1 VAARHDRA
9 VIRDTTNTGYSM
21 RSRLTFTPLFTCA
34 VLALSVAGCDDDKVV
49 GPSADCSSFS
59 ATGESPS
66 CSDLCAV
73 SNESFCGDNGTQ
85 PDCST
90 VRPGSLVDVCGVPL
104 PAPEVA
110 GEIIE
115 LERSKNV
122 EEFSGT
128 GAPDLSCFEAGSFP
142 DAPGTPENVT
152 FQGIVK
158 IFSHGCETSEVAIEA
173 FTVLRDGS
181 ANDGMPDQSVASTM
195 TAEDCTLEGVE
206 EENEDCTEFD
216 GVRWECRYTL
226 ENMPTET
233 ELMIVTSGTG
243 WATLYE
249 YNVYA
254 SNGEAQDGMFEKD
267 IRAIVTDDYNVIPQ
281 TAIGKSIE
289 NGNGAVG
296 GEVHDCGD
304 VRLTNAIVDVDIDR
318 ELTYF
323 TDNELTPLPDAGAK
337 ATSTLGL
344 YAALDV
350 REGPITVAAG
360 GVVDGALVGTGIFRA
375 RVFPNSIT
383 SVTFRGLR
391 PFQVPK

>member
-1 VAARHDRA
+1 MIALA
-9 VIRDTTNTGYSM
+9 
-21 RSRLTFTPLFTCA
+21 
-34 VLALSVAGCDDDKVV
+34 ALSTGCSKDKVV
-49 GPSADCSSFS
+49 GQSADCSSFD

-66 CSDLCAV
+66 CSELCAV
-73 SNESFCGDNGTQ
+73 SNEGFCGNLAAE
-85 PDCST
+85 PDCGDL
-90 VRPGSLVDVCGVPL
+90 RPGSVVDVCGVPL
-104 PAPEVA
+104 PAPKIG

-115 LERSKNV
+115 LKRSTNV

-128 GAPDLSCFEAGSFP
+128 GAPDLGCYTSLP
-142 DAPGTPENVT
+142 NPPGTPENVT
-152 FQGIVK
+152 FEGIVK
-158 IFSHGCETSEVAIEA
+158 IFANGCETSNVSVEV

-181 ANDGMPDQSVASTM
+181 ANDGMPDKSLASTM
-195 TAEDCTLEGVE
+195 TVDDCTAAGAE

-226 ENMPTET
+226 ENVPTET

-254 SNGEAQDGMFEKD
+254 NNAEVVGGMFTKD
-267 IRAIVTDDYNVIPQ
+267 VRGIVSDDYNVIPQ

-289 NGNGAVG
+289 NGNGALG

-304 VRLTNAIVDVDIDR
+304 VRLTNAIVDVNIDR
-318 ELTYF
+318 ELSYF

-344 YAALDV
+344 YVALDV
-350 REGPITVAAG
+350 REGPVTVAAG
-360 GVVDGALVGTGIFRA
+360 GVVDGALVGAGIFRA
-375 RVFPNSIT
+375 RVFANSIT

-391 PFQVPK
+391 PFQVAP